1 MSRTIY
7 FTATTL
13 DGYLADDHDSLDW
26 LFVQDIDEEGPGNVA
41 AFMADVGVLVMG
53 ATTYTWVLDHLAE
66 SGDEWPYSQPTW
78 VMTHRDLPTPDGAD
92 IRFAT
97 ADDEMVVKAVH
108 ADLVDAADGKD
119 VWVVGGGALAADF
132 AAAGLLDDIVVSIA
146 PVTLGSGRPLLP
158 RPFDLELL
166 ELDRNRAFVVAR
178 FRVVGPR

>member
-1 MSRTIY
+1 MTTTY
-7 FTATTL
+7 ATATTL

-26 LFVQDIDEEGPGNVA
+26 LFVQDIDEEGPNNHG
-41 AFMADVGVLVMG
+41 AFMEGVGSLVMG
-53 ATTYTWVLDHLAE
+53 ATTYLWVLDHLAT
-66 SGDEWPYSQPTW
+66 SGEAWPYASLPSW

-97 ADDEMVVKAVH
+97 ADDEMAVKAVH
-108 ADLVDAADGKD
+108 ADLVEAADGKD